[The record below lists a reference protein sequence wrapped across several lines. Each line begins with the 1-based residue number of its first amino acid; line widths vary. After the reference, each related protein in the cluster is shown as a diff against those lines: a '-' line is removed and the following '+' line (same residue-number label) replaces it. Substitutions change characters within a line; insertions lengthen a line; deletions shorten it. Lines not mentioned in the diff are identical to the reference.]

1 MASTPFDAEHHH
13 IFLGEGH
20 DRNARKTWSV
30 IALCT
35 VVMVVELVGG
45 LRYGSLA
52 LIADGMHM
60 STHAAAMLI
69 AALAY
74 RYARTHA
81 RDSRFSFGTGKV
93 GDLAGFSSAI
103 ILAMIALLI
112 GYEAISRLI
121 EPVRI
126 DFNQA
131 IAIAFLGL
139 FVNVASAWLLSGD
152 AHMHGHSHGHGHGA
166 HEHEDET
173 HVIETPAGPLQL
185 AIHEDGV
192 PPRFRLQRLPVG
204 SASGGLACSDVT
216 VTTVRAH
223 GESQIFRF
231 RDAGTYLEST
241 DSIPEP
247 HAFEARLDL
256 RAGGIPYVKSVVY
269 TEPESHAH
277 AIGTHGSHHRDH
289 NMRAAFVHV
298 AADAAVSVLAI
309 LGLAAGKFYG
319 LTFMDPV
326 MGIVGAVVIANWS
339 FGLIRDTGAILLDMN
354 PDAALSRDITALVK
368 AQGDSISDLHLW
380 RLGPGHLGAIVAIR
394 SRIRD
399 RDASYYRH
407 LLSPFSDISHLTL
420 EVSIPSDHLAP
431 R

>member
-1 MASTPFDAEHHH
+1 MASTPFVADHDH

-20 DRNARKTWSV
+20 DRNARKTWFV

-35 VVMVVELVGG
+35 VVMIVELVGG

-74 RYARTHA
+74 RYARMHA
-81 RDSRFSFGTGKV
+81 RDSRFSFGTGKM

-139 FVNVASAWLLSGD
+139 FVNVVSAWLLSGE
-152 AHMHGHSHGHGHGA
+152 AHTHGHSHEPGHAEHG
-166 HEHEDET
+166 HEDET
-173 HVIETPAGPLQL
+173 HFIETPVGPLQI

-192 PPRFRLQRLPVG
+192 PPRFRLQWLSAG
-204 SASGGLACSDVT
+204 SISSGLACSDIT
-216 VTTVRAH
+216 LTTVRTD
-223 GESQIFRF
+223 GESKTFRF
-231 RDAGTYLEST
+231 RDAGGYFEST
-241 DSIPEP
+241 DNIPEP
-247 HAFEARLDL
+247 HTFEARLDL
-256 RAGGIPYVKSVVY
+256 RVGGTPFVKSVFY
-269 TEPESHAH
+269 TEPENHGHSTGA
-277 AIGTHGSHHRDH
+277 HGSHHRDH

-309 LGLAAGKFYG
+309 LGLSAGKFYG
-319 LTFMDPV
+319 LNFMDPV
-326 MGIVGAVVIANWS
+326 MGIVGALVIANWS
-339 FGLIRDTGAILLDMN
+339 VGLIRDTGAILLDMN
-354 PDAALSRDITALVK
+354 PDAALSREITALVK

-380 RLGPGHLGAIVAIR
+380 RLGPGHLGAIVAIQ
-394 SRIRD
+394 SRTRD
-399 RDASYYRH
+399 RDASHYRR
-407 LLSPFSDISHLTL
+407 LLSRFRDISHLTL
-420 EVSIPSDHLAP
+420 EVRIPSDH
-431 R
+431 